1 MGRIAEAEAVAHG
14 LHKSLRDLK
23 YSSTSR
29 ATQASLC
36 QTASTKTKVAKP
48 LQTSSSKFQMIT
60 FNRFSIFKYNK
71 IQDRLLM
78 FPLL

>member
-36 QTASTKTKVAKP
+36 QTASTKTKVANP
-48 LQTSSSKFQMIT
+48 LQTS
-60 FNRFSIFKYNK
+60 
-71 IQDRLLM
+71 
-78 FPLL
+78 